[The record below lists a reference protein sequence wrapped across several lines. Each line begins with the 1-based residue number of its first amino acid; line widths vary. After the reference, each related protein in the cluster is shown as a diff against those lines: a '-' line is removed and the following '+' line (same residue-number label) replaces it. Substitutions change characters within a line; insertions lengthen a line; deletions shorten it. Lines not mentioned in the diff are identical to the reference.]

1 MPPIANSNITRDLC
15 PEALPQSTNHPDC
28 QKANYEPTAS
38 VIYVL
43 NLHKKMLTFAV

>member
-1 MPPIANSNITRDLC
+1 MPPIANNDIARDLC
-15 PEALPQSTNHPDC
+15 PEAPLQYTNHPDC